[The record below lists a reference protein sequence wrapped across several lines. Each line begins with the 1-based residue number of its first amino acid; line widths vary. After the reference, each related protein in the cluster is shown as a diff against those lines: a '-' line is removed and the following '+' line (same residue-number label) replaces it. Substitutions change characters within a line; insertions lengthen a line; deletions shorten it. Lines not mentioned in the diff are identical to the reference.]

1 MTNLVQAIGELLDVQ
16 ALLLLLILLVAVRA
30 FSRMVNDPSNNV
42 QASDFYS
49 SKGRDGLEHGDPGK
63 LAKLVGVFASTLM
76 VGYTFWAHEVDN
88 FWPVA
93 VFAIWLI
100 FISGIDVFSA
110 WARSFVDR
118 RYGTATPPEVPAL
131 PTREVTHA
139 TIDKLITQ
147 EPAK

>member
-1 MTNLVQAIGELLDVQ
+1 MDALANFFKALDLQAVVLLS
-16 ALLLLLILLVAVRA
+16 ILLVSARA
-30 FSRMVNDPSNNV
+30 FGRMVNDPRNNV

-49 SKGRDGLEHGDPGK
+49 SRGRDGKEHGDTSK

-76 VGYTFWAHEVDN
+76 VAYTFWAHAVDS

-118 RYGTATPPEVPAL
+118 RYGTQTPPEVPAA
-131 PTREVTHA
+131 TREQSTV
-139 TIDKLITQ
+139 TIDKLTTQ
-147 EPAK
+147 EPAAK

>member
-1 MTNLVQAIGELLDVQ
+1 MINALKELLDFQ
-16 ALLLLLILLVAVRA
+16 ALTLLLILLFAVRA
-30 FSRMVNDPSNNV
+30 FSRVVNDPSNDIK
-42 QASDFYS
+42 ASDFYS
-49 SKGRDGLEHGDPGK
+49 SRGRDGLEHGDPGK

-76 VGYTFWAHEVDN
+76 VGYTFWAHAVDS

-118 RYGTATPPEVPAL
+118 RYGSAQAPPEVPA
-131 PTREVTHA
+131 TREVTH
-139 TIDKLITQ
+139 TTSDKLTTQ
-147 EPAK
+147 ESR